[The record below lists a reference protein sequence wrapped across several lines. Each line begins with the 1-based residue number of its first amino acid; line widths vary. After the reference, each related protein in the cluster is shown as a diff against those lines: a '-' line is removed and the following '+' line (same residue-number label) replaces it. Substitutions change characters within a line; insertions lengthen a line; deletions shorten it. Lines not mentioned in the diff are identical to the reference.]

1 MKSKP
6 QSHTKVIVA
15 LSGGVD
21 SAVATSIL
29 IDQGYQVEGVFMK
42 NWSDNDF
49 AINSDCPWEQD
60 QKDAESVCNILKIPF
75 RSLNFEKQY
84 REKVV
89 GYFFNEYKKGRT
101 PNPDIVCNK
110 EIKFN
115 LFLEKTYELGA
126 DFIATGHY
134 ARNICQNETF
144 SLLKGIDNNKDQ
156 SYFLHRLN
164 QYQLSKS
171 LFPIGSL
178 TKPQVR
184 EIAKT
189 KGLPIAQ
196 KKDSQGICFIG
207 KIDVGKFLRSNI
219 SKNPGNI
226 VDIDSQKT
234 VGTHE
239 GVVFYTIGQREGI
252 GISGAKKP
260 YFVVD
265 KDLSQN
271 ILYIAQ
277 GKDNPALYKNVVSFE
292 DLYFISGKIPQ
303 KQQVL
308 ASIRYRHKP
317 EIGTIDI
324 DKNRFIFKN
333 PQRAPTPGQSIVFY
347 DDEQCL
353 GGAVIT

>member
-1 MKSKP
+1 MKSK
-6 QSHTKVIVA
+6 SHTKVIVA

-60 QKDAESVCNILKIPF
+60 QKDAESVCNVLKIPF

-89 GYFFNEYKKGRT
+89 KYFFDEYKKGRT

-115 LFLEKTYELGA
+115 LFLEKAYELGA

-134 ARNICQNETF
+134 ARIIYQNGIF

-171 LFPIGSL
+171 LFPIGNL

-184 EIAKT
+184 EIAKA
-189 KGLPIAQ
+189 KRLPIAQ

-219 SKNPGNI
+219 GKNPGNI
-226 VDIDSQKT
+226 IDIDSQKA
-234 VGTHE
+234 VGTHT
-239 GVVFYTIGQREGI
+239 GVAFYTIGQREGI
-252 GISGAKKP
+252 GIGGVKKP

-277 GKDNPALYKNVVSFE
+277 GKDNPALYKNMVNFE
-292 DLYFISGKIPQ
+292 DLHFISKETPQ
-303 KQQVL
+303 KQQL
-308 ASIRYRHKP
+308 YASIRYRHKP
-317 EIGTIDI
+317 EIGEIDI
-324 DKNRFIFKN
+324 NKNKFIFKN
-333 PQRAPTPGQSIVFY
+333 QQRAVTPGQSIVFY
-347 DDEQCL
+347 DEEQCL

>member
-1 MKSKP
+1 MKSK
-6 QSHTKVIVA
+6 SHIKVIVA

-29 IDQGYQVEGVFMK
+29 IDQGYQVEGIFMK

-89 GYFFNEYKKGRT
+89 KYFFDEYKKGRT
-101 PNPDIVCNK
+101 PNPDIICNK

-115 LFLEKTYELGA
+115 LFLEKAYELGA

-134 ARNICQNETF
+134 ARIIYQNETF

-207 KIDVGKFLRSNI
+207 KIDVGKFLRNSI
-219 SKNPGNI
+219 SKNPGSI
-226 VDIDSQKT
+226 VDIDSQKI

-239 GVVFYTIGQREGI
+239 GVAFYTIGQREGI
-252 GISGAKKP
+252 GIGGVKKP

-265 KDLSQN
+265 KDPSQN

-277 GKDNPALYKNVVSFE
+277 GKDNPALYKNIVSFE
-292 DLYFISGKIPQ
+292 DLHFISKKTPQ
-303 KQQVL
+303 KRQL
-308 ASIRYRHKP
+308 YASIRYRHKQ
-317 EIGTIDI
+317 EIGEIDI
-324 DKNRFIFKN
+324 NKNKFIFKN
-333 PQRAPTPGQSIVFY
+333 PQRAVTPGQSIVFY
-347 DDEQCL
+347 DEEQCL